1 MNITWDA
8 DQNFEKSSLYHLHR
22 GITTVKGRIG
32 EVILTNNR
40 EPAKKWCVE
49 LFSCL
54 ALPNGWWGQAG
65 KAGDLD
71 SC

>member
-32 EVILTNNR
+32 GVILTNNR

-49 LFSCL
+49 PTTLIIDWYFI
-54 ALPNGWWGQAG
+54 G
-65 KAGDLD
+65 KITF
-71 SC
+71 